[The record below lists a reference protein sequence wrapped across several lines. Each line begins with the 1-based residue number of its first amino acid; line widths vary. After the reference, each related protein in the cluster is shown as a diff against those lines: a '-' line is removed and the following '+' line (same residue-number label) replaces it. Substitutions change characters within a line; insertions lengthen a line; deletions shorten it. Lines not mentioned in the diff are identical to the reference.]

1 MDADR
6 AMNIISALDGAARTL
21 GEIRIFRHHGAA
33 REDIARHRDT
43 LNAVR
48 RQLDAARGAP

>member
-1 MDADR
+1 MH
-6 AMNIISALDGAARTL
+6 IIATLDDAARTL
-21 GEIRIFRHHGAA
+21 GDIRLFGYRGAV

-48 RQLDAARGAP
+48 RQLDAARAAP

>member
-6 AMNIISALDGAARTL
+6 AMHIIATLDDAARTL
-21 GEIRIFRHHGAA
+21 GDIRLFGYRGAV

-48 RQLDAARGAP
+48 RQLDAARAAP

>member
-6 AMNIISALDGAARTL
+6 AMSIIASLDKAERML
-21 GEIRIFRHHGAA
+21 GDIRIFRHGRSL
-33 REDIARHRDT
+33 REDIAHHRDT

-48 RQLDAARGAP
+48 RQLDTARATH